1 MGHRK
6 TGGYGG
12 VTMLAKCRLFQTES
26 NEVTI
31 SRQIFESEGFLEIL
45 DMNRLHSGQE

>member
-1 MGHRK
+1 
-6 TGGYGG
+6 
-12 VTMLAKCRLFQTES
+12 MLAECRLFQTGA

-45 DMNRLHSGQE
+45 NMNRLHSGQE